1 MKGYISLLFIHLVQ
15 PDWGGEGTL
24 DKVGH
29 LLTIKGNIKPRS
41 PQKLMDKIFL
51 FSVAPQEMVCQEM
64 CD

>member
-29 LLTIKGNIKPRS
+29 LLTIKGNIKPKS

-51 FSVAPQEMVCQEM
+51 FVLCCSSGGGVSGNV
-64 CD
+64 